1 MGGTAEHEASVHGG
15 ALIDLRH
22 GDCVELMRAMEPNS
36 VDAIVTDPPY
46 GLEFMGKAWDRPWAV
61 GFSKPGYG
69 DADRMARPAFGDN
82 RNPTCAICGGRLRG
96 KKRCACEVPQ
106 WKGEGKINEGKAFQT
121 WCEVWA
127 VEALRVLKPGG
138 HLLAFGGTR
147 TYHRMATAIEDAGFE
162 IRDSI
167 HWLYGS
173 GFPKSM
179 DVSKAIDKKTRGV
192 PQGGPDPTSPN
203 HGQYKTQATEGKR
216 GEGDKGQ
223 GFGAGPGQFMRGDV
237 DPATGRRIVDVVP
250 ARSPHA
256 QAEGWGNAGVDEW
269 NEAKKGTQ
277 PMLVTEPASDE
288 ARQWQGWGTALKPA
302 HEPIVVARKPLAGTV
317 VDTVLAYGTG
327 AINIDAT
334 RVATND
340 KLGGGAETIT
350 TPEQKGNEGWTRP
363 WMEDHEA
370 QEAHASRVRANVA
383 RAEDLGRWPANLV
396 LTHDQGC
403 ELVGTRKIKGITG
416 TSAGRMAGKQS
427 AVYGGYTGRSERA
440 GEPTGFVDEDGN
452 ETVEA
457 WECVEGC
464 PIAELDAQS
473 GERRAGGVVR
483 GTEPSRTGQNG
494 IYNDWGRV
502 ANKPHA
508 DAGGASRFF
517 PSFAPDQPPFFYC
530 AKASRSE
537 RNAGLGDRPE
547 KPLLWSSGTKNPGSF
562 QAEGTHKAAQNPH
575 PTVKPIALMRWLVRL
590 VARPGALVLDPFTG
604 SGTTGIAAAV
614 EGCSFIGMDLDPEYL
629 EIAAARI
636 EHHSEARPQVVRR
649 AEPEPDQDMPTL
661 F

>member
-1 MGGTAEHEASVHGG
+1 MNV
-15 ALIDLRH
+15 DLRH
-22 GDCVELMRAMEPNS
+22 GDCIEVMRELADNS
-36 VDAIVTDPPY
+36 VDAICTDPPY
-46 GLEFMGKAWDRPWAV
+46 EISFMGRGWDNAGVAFRVETWAE
-61 GFSKPGYG
+61 
-69 DADRMARPAFGDN
+69 
-82 RNPTCAICGGRLRG
+82 C
-96 KKRCACEVPQ
+96 
-106 WKGEGKINEGKAFQT
+106 
-121 WCEVWA
+121 
-127 VEALRVLKPGG
+127 LRVLKPGG

-167 HWLYGS
+167 HWIYGS
-173 GFPKSM
+173 GFPKSL

-192 PQGGPDPTSPN
+192 PQGGPDPTSPH

-223 GFGAGPGQFMRGDV
+223 GFGAGPGQFMRGDI

-256 QAEGWGNAGVDEW
+256 QAEGWGNPGTDEW
-269 NEAKKGTQ
+269 YEAKKGTQ

-302 HEPIVVARKPLAGTV
+302 HEPVVVARKPLAGTV

-327 AINIDAT
+327 ALNIDAT

-340 KLGGGAETIT
+340 KLGGGAESIT

-363 WMEDHEA
+363 WMEDPEA
-370 QEAHASRVRANVA
+370 QAAHAERVRANVA
-383 RAEDLGRWPANLV
+383 RAEDLGRWPANLL
-396 LTHDQGC
+396 LTHGPGC
-403 ELVGTRKIKGITG
+403 QLVGTRKIKGITG
-416 TSAGRMAGKQS
+416 TSAGRMAGKKS
-427 AVYGGYTGRSERA
+427 PVYGGYTGRSERA

-457 WECVEGC
+457 WECAEGC

-473 GERRAGGVVR
+473 GERKAGGVVK
-483 GTEPSRTGQNG
+483 GTEPSHTGKNAYG
-494 IYNDWGRV
+494 VYGRV
-502 ANKPHA
+502 PNKPHS
-508 DAGGASRFF
+508 DTGGASRFF
-517 PSFAPDQPPFFYC
+517 PSFAADQPPFFYC
-530 AKASRSE
+530 AKASRAE

-562 QAEGTHKAAQNPH
+562 QAEGTHKAAQNNH

-590 VARPGALVLDPFTG
+590 VAHPGALVLDPFVG
-604 SGTTGIAAAV
+604 SGTTGVAAV
-614 EGCSFIGMDLDPEYL
+614 QEGCRFIGIDQDAEYL
-629 EIAAARI
+629 DIAAARI
-636 EHHSEARPQVVRR
+636 EHHAETPVAAPRPKPKP
-649 AEPEPDQDMPTL
+649 EPEPDMPTL